1 MVARRLLL
9 AAAFAG
15 LVHLAAH
22 ADGPPTRLR
31 GMVDSLSD
39 NALSITLKSGEKALV
54 AMTDKTGVAQVLP
67 YKLSDIRKGQYIGTA
82 AVPGMGG
89 KLMALEVL
97 VFPEAMRGTGDG
109 HYPWD
114 LQPESSMT
122 NGAIGDVSDTGGK
135 TLTVKY
141 KGGQQTVQ
149 VPDGTPV
156 VTVGPGT
163 RAMLTPGAHVI
174 AFASKGSEG
183 EYTALRVLVG
193 KDGMTPPM

>member
-1 MVARRLLL
+1 MIHRRLLL
-9 AAAFAG
+9 AAILTGLTTAAF
-15 LVHLAAH
+15 

-31 GMVDSLSD
+31 GTVDALSE
-39 NALSITLKSGEKALV
+39 NALSITLKSGDKALV
-54 AMTDKTGVAQVLP
+54 ALTDKTGVAQVLP

-82 AVPGMGG
+82 AVPGVGG

-122 NGAIGDVSDTGGK
+122 NGAIGDVSDAGGR

-141 KGGQQTVQ
+141 KGGEQTVQ

-193 KDGMTPPM
+193 KDGLTPPM